1 MNTLMLIRE
10 SFQLGCMAFLKPFKL
25 NEELSQA
32 GRYLA
37 TNVPIWQ
44 VWSGLSPDERR
55 VVVRAFV
62 AVSLGAITWP
72 VVAALG
78 TLWLGYPP
86 RSEYLL
92 QWISILLVIL
102 TSLLVGGVGLLFVGI
117 SFGVNMGGAVSLAG
131 SLAAITCIEPALHFI
146 ETSWFGPVLGL
157 PTFGLGSGLILG
169 LILGLAATATFTLRP
184 AAWWFG
190 GVCSAGGGLVLGA
203 LFSRVTVQGRFEIA
217 TSVTLA
223 VFFTLGFLA
232 GYYLGYRRFPFYMIE
247 LVWQVGL
254 TGLSFLAKKRTN
266 SERLIRQLYRLSP
279 VGGDELIWF
288 KLWTLDRQ
296 LTWLALAGDRQFAL
310 ETLVKIARSFR
321 QGWAAE
327 VALAAIM
334 AHDLR
339 NCKLIPDIAKAA
351 TYLSWFPRAI
361 DLPTLALQR
370 TVTLINEVSQD
381 AEAATRVL
389 DGPGWQV
396 NLRRAQASLEAL
408 GETLARMDRRVADRL
423 SPLVRCWERTI
434 EQALEDV
441 SRDAGPVLIENMY
454 IFGIPIRPEEE
465 GVFVGR
471 EDLFAKIR
479 ENLDATHKPTLV
491 LHGQRRTGKTS
502 VLLQLSNRLPADH
515 IPIYVD
521 LQATAPVDG
530 LNRFLYTLAR
540 EAVQQAD
547 DRRRMA
553 LPPVDM
559 EDFDRRG
566 THAFYEWLD
575 LARQRLDGR
584 LLLFTLDEFEKIEE
598 AIGQGRMTV
607 AILDVLRHLIQHH
620 SSWLVLLFAGV
631 RTLEEMGRSWHS
643 YFISVKPLNVSYLDP
658 AAARKLILLP
668 TENYPLH
675 YDRQAVETILSATHG
690 QPFLVQAVCFELIQ
704 YLNDRKRRLAGP
716 SGRVTAVDAQE
727 AIRRAVCSARP
738 YFQDLWA
745 NSKDL
750 ERLVLAELAHNQR
763 EQTRIDDLGKGLT
776 LQAIHQAVEQLKRR
790 ELIGTR
796 GLECW
801 FQVPMLRQW
810 IQDEQSLEAVRVA
823 SQPPPEADGKG
834 GIIKNPYIPYTPI
847 RLDEEQVFVG
857 REDLFAK
864 IQGNLA
870 AMCKPTLLLH
880 GQHRTGKTSLLLQLP
895 RRLPVTYVPVFVDLQ
910 ARAPFGSLKHFLHTL
925 THEAVRQA
933 HEKRQITLPP
943 AEWESFD
950 SKGVD
955 VFYEWLELT
964 RQRLNKRILLF
975 TLDEFEEIEE
985 AIRGGQLE
993 ASVLNVLRY
1002 LIQHHSSWLVL
1013 LLAGVRTLEE
1023 VGRSWPSY
1031 FTSVKALHVSYLDLE
1046 AARELILVPTKT
1058 YPLLYDEQAVETILS
1073 ATGAQPFLIQAVCFE
1088 LIQYLNSKR
1097 RRETGPFGRVTVLD
1111 AQEAV
1116 RRTLRSAWLYF
1127 SDLWVSPGAQ
1137 ERLVLAELAHSRGE
1151 WVSVDD
1157 LGKDLKPEAV
1167 HRAIEHL
1174 RRFELVGRRGRECC
1188 FQVPMMRQWIQ
1199 DEVSLET
1206 VRLASRSSPE
1216 AS

>member
-1 MNTLMLIRE
+1 MFMLIKA
-10 SFQLGCMAFLKPFKL
+10 SFQLACMAFLRPFKL
-25 NEELSQA
+25 NEELNLA

-55 VVVRAFV
+55 VAARAFL
-62 AVSLGAITWP
+62 AVGLGAIVWP
-72 VVAALG
+72 IVAALG
-78 TLWLGYPP
+78 AFWLGYP
-86 RSEYLL
+86 L
-92 QWISILLVIL
+92 QGTSIVLVAL
-102 TSLLVGGVGLLFVGI
+102 TSLLVGGIGLLFVGI

-131 SLAAITCIEPALHFI
+131 SLAAITCIEPALYFV
-146 ETSWFGPVLGL
+146 ETSWFGPVLGV

-169 LILGLAATATFTLRP
+169 LILGLAAIATFTLRP

-203 LFSRVTVQGRFEIA
+203 LFSRVTGQGRFEIA
-217 TSVTLA
+217 TGVTLA
-223 VFFTLGFLA
+223 VFFALGFLA
-232 GYYLGYRRFPFYMIE
+232 GYYLGYRRFPFYMVE

-266 SERLIRQLYRLSP
+266 SERLIRRLYGLSP
-279 VGGDELIWF
+279 VRGDELIWF

-296 LTWLALAGDRQFAL
+296 LAWLALAGDRQFAL

-327 VALAAIM
+327 AALAAIM

-361 DLPTLALQR
+361 DLPSLALQR

-389 DGPGWQV
+389 DGPGWQL
-396 NLRRAQASLEAL
+396 NLRRAQANLGAL
-408 GETLARMDRRVADRL
+408 DETLARMDWRMAGRL
-423 SPLVRCWERTI
+423 RPIVRCWEKAV
-434 EQALEDV
+434 EQALKDV
-441 SRDAGPVLIENMY
+441 PRDAGPVLIENMY
-454 IFGIPIRPEEE
+454 IFGTPIPPERE

-502 VLLQLSNRLPADH
+502 VLLQLPNRLPADQV
-515 IPIYVD
+515 PVYVD

-547 DRRRMA
+547 DKRRMA
-553 LPPVDM
+553 LPPVEM

-566 THAFYEWLD
+566 THAFYEWLEQT
-575 LARQRLDGR
+575 RRRLDGR
-584 LLLFTLDEFEKIEE
+584 LLLFALDEFEKIEE
-598 AIGQGRMTV
+598 AIRQGRMVV
-607 AILDVLRHLIQHH
+607 AVLDVLRHLIQHH

-631 RTLEEMGRSWHS
+631 RTLEEMGRDWHS

-658 AAARKLILLP
+658 EAARKLILLP
-668 TENYPLH
+668 TENHPIH
-675 YDRQAVETILSATHG
+675 YDRQAVETILRATHG

-716 SGRVTAVDAQE
+716 FGRVTAGDAHE

-738 YFQDLWA
+738 YFQDLWV

-750 ERLVLAELAHNQR
+750 ERIVLAELAHNPR
-763 EQTRIDDLGKGLT
+763 EQARIDDLGEGLT
-776 LQAIHQAVEQLKRR
+776 SQAIHQSMEQLKRR
-790 ELIGTR
+790 ELIGTS

-823 SQPPPEADGKG
+823 SQPPPQADGKG
-834 GIIKNPYIPYTPI
+834 GKKGGKIENPYIPYTPI
-847 RLDEEQVFVG
+847 RSDEEQMFVG

-870 AMCKPTLLLH
+870 AMRKPTLLLH

-910 ARAPFGSLKHFLHTL
+910 ARAPFGSLKHFLQTL
-925 THEAVRQA
+925 TREAVCQA

-955 VFYEWLELT
+955 VFYEWLELI
-964 RQRLNKRILLF
+964 RQRLDRRILFF
-975 TLDEFEEIEE
+975 TLDEFEKIEE

-1031 FTSVKALHVSYLDLE
+1031 FSGVKALHVSYLDPE
-1046 AARELILVPTKT
+1046 AARDLILVPTKT
-1058 YPLLYDEQAVETILS
+1058 CPLLYDEQVVETILS
-1073 ATGAQPFLIQAVCFE
+1073 ATGAQPFLVQAVCFE

-1097 RRETGPFGRVTVLD
+1097 RRETGPSGRVTVLD

-1127 SDLWVSPGAQ
+1127 SHLWVSPGAQ
-1137 ERLVLAELAHSRGE
+1137 ERLILAELAHSRGE
-1151 WVSVDD
+1151 WVRVDD
-1157 LGKDLKPEAV
+1157 LGKGLKMEAV

-1174 RRFELVGRRGRECC
+1174 RRCELVGRRGRDCY
-1188 FQVPMMRQWIQ
+1188 FHVPMMRQWIQ
-1199 DEVSLET
+1199 DEVSLEA
-1206 VRLASRSSPE
+1206 VRLASQSPPE